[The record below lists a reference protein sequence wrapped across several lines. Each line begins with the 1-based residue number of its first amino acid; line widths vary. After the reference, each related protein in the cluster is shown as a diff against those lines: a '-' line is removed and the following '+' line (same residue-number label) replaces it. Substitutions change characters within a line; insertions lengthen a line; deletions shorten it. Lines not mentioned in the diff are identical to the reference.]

1 MKKEKIILSFV
12 AIFFGLLVAGIGFY
26 FYQATKIIPSTSPK
40 NIPLTS
46 PTPIASPSISLT
58 LDRPKDEEV
67 VDSKIL
73 TVSGKT
79 QSNAVITIITN
90 SSEEVITPSADGS
103 FSTTV
108 NLNDGQNILEVIS
121 IAPNGESV
129 SSKKTVTYS
138 LEEF

>member
-26 FYQATKIIPSTSPK
+26 FYQVTKTVPNIAIK
-40 NIPLTS
+40 NIPIMS
-46 PTPIASPSISLT
+46 PTPTGTPAISLT
-58 LDRPKDEEV
+58 LDSPRDEEV
-67 VDSKIL
+67 VNSKIL

-79 QSNAVITIITN
+79 QSNAVITVITN
-90 SSEEVITPSADGS
+90 SAEDVITPSADGS

-108 NLNDGQNILEVIS
+108 NLNDGQNILEVIA
-121 IAPNGESV
+121 IAPNGESA
-129 SSKKTVTYS
+129 SSRKTVTYS